1 MWRAPEAPIQKRTDM
16 RRPTCPTMLVLCVVA
31 AGAIAWRPPLAP
43 AVLAAPTQ
51 AATGA
56 LDDAAVARAIRDTE
70 SGPSPL
76 ELRDRG
82 GLFSGAGGGYRITVY
97 TPQSW
102 VAQLATQAAAAGVA
116 LAVADV
122 EAADRAPLLRV
133 VASPSTPTVGSSRD
147 LSSAVLRVLVLDE
160 HRRSQLMPEGFRSFT
175 ARYRV
180 LLGGTG
186 AIDGMEATFA
196 LAELAALRG
205 GADREFFVRVEGTG
219 YSKDFKIKRKH
230 LSQLPL

>member
-1 MWRAPEAPIQKRTDM
+1 
-16 RRPTCPTMLVLCVVA
+16 MLVLCVVA
-31 AGAIAWRPPLAP
+31 AGAIAWRPVLVP
-43 AVLAAPTQ
+43 AVIAAPTQ
-51 AATGA
+51 SASGA

-70 SGPSPL
+70 SVSPL

-97 TPQSW
+97 TPRSW

-122 EAADRAPLLRV
+122 QAADRAPLLRV

-160 HRRSQLMPEGFRSFT
+160 HRRSQLMPEEFRSFT